1 MRPLEHVLSNASLV
15 FGSNVDPKESE
26 SGAPK
31 TRDPTPTRSKKKNQP
46 DHWIKPT
53 VLSDNI
59 FSEQETK
66 RAKKIFMSRLSDY
79 LDAQQSNKTGFD
91 ISTLGMEKLPKKLV

>member
-1 MRPLEHVLSNASLV
+1 M
-15 FGSNVDPKESE
+15 
-26 SGAPK
+26 
-31 TRDPTPTRSKKKNQP
+31 
-46 DHWIKPT
+46 
-53 VLSDNI
+53 LSDNI

-91 ISTLGMEKLPKKLV
+91 ISTLGMEKLPKKLVQMDSPFFLLKRKKSVPPQETEYEPNYRVTSFKNLQ